1 MDLANTMAALLLSG
15 LISSSVLASPWNRSY
30 SEVQASPSREP
41 DQVVR
46 YGDEPGQD
54 IEAWLPSG
62 PAGPAPLI
70 FLVHGGCWL
79 EAYDRSHLRPLA
91 TALSERGYVVLLPE
105 YRRVGQPGGG
115 WPGTFE
121 DIASAVDAIADLPI
135 AEADTENS
143 VLVGHSAGGHLALWA
158 AGRDRI
164 GIGNSL
170 YRESPFMPR
179 AAIGLAA
186 ITDLEDYAGGD
197 NSCQRVTPELMGGRP
212 EERPGRYAQASPA
225 VLGTSI
231 PTVLL
236 QGSADAIVPPAQA
249 RALPGAEL
257 RLLEGAGH
265 FDLVHPGTPAFGVLL
280 AALEEVLGQ

>member
-1 MDLANTMAALLLSG
+1 MEMSKARAAFLLSG
-15 LISSSVLASPWNRSY
+15 LISSSLLASPWNRSFG
-30 SEVQASPSREP
+30 EVQALPSREP
-41 DQVVR
+41 DRVVR
-46 YGDEPGQD
+46 YGDQPGQD
-54 IEAWLPSG
+54 SEVWLPSSPSG
-62 PAGPAPLI
+62 PAPLV

-91 TALSERGYVVLLPE
+91 AALSERGYVVLLPE

-121 DIASAVDAIADLPI
+121 DIASAMDAIAGQPITGADL
-135 AEADTENS
+135 ENS

-164 GIGNSL
+164 ASGEAL
-170 YRESPFMPR
+170 YREDPFMPR

-197 NSCQRVTPELMGGRP
+197 NSCQRVTPELMGGSP

-225 VLGTSI
+225 ALGTSI

-236 QGSADAIVPPAQA
+236 QGSADAIVPPGQA
-249 RALPGAEL
+249 HALPGADV
-257 RLLEGAGH
+257 RLVEGAGH
-265 FDLVHPGTPAFGVLL
+265 FDLVHPETPAFGILL
-280 AALEEVLGQ
+280 AVLEQVLGQ

>member
-1 MDLANTMAALLLSG
+1 MGVSKTTVGLLLSG
-15 LISSSVLASPWNRSY
+15 LISSSVLASPWNRSF
-30 SEVQASPSREP
+30 SEVQALPSREP
-41 DQVVR
+41 DQVFR

-54 IEAWLPSG
+54 VEAWLPPG
-62 PAGPAPLI
+62 LAGPAPLV

-121 DIASAVDAIADLPI
+121 DIALAVDSIAGLPM
-135 AEADTENS
+135 AAADKENS

-158 AGRDRI
+158 AGRDRL
-164 GIGNSL
+164 GTGEEL
-170 YRESPFMPR
+170 YREDPFLPR

-186 ITDLEDYAGGD
+186 ITSLEDYAVGD
-197 NSCQRVTPELMGGRP
+197 NSCQRVTPELMGGSP

-225 VLGTSI
+225 MLGTSI

-236 QGSADAIVPPAQA
+236 QGSADAIVPPGQA
-249 RALPGAEL
+249 RALPGAEP
-257 RLLEGAGH
+257 RLVEGAGH
-265 FDLVHPGTPAFGVLL
+265 FDLVHPGTPAFQALL
-280 AALEEVLGQ
+280 AALDEVLSQ